1 MNRRE
6 FLLTGLAGLTLRP
19 GVARAQNG
27 GWSAFPAPFT
37 DSGLFLSPR
46 LQNVRGRLYIF
57 WAGTTTEAR
66 APEMFTANASDGDS
80 DWTKPRAPFFGS
92 DMGRVRRLAV
102 ANTRDTLAMVF
113 QRETTQGNG
122 AVEVLLTIS
131 SDSAYTWSNP
141 FVMDSYVLG
150 EEGGSYVSIAGRQ
163 GVQRAEF
170 AACWVAEGG
179 AVRASN
185 IDTRSGFR
193 PRALPVGNLTSIK
206 GKAEVLGAG
215 KEGFY
220 AVWPEE
226 KTLRSARVKP
236 LTGVIEP
243 AATVQTGEFLRF
255 FATASHQRG
264 PGFLVAAPEGG
275 DLSLMEAK
283 DEKLALLDK
292 KRIPLVGRQWECR
305 AALDGDN
312 KLHLALLE
320 PGARGA
326 IYYVHN
332 RGGSWSAPE
341 KVVALRE
348 EAPMT
353 GYDIAVTED
362 YCWVVAG
369 QNQIVHM
376 LRRKRDR

>member
-6 FLLTGLAGLTLRP
+6 FLMASLAGLSLAN
-19 GVARAQNG
+19 ARSGYSQETWTAY
-27 GWSAFPAPFT
+27 PAPFT

-46 LQNVRGRLYIF
+46 LQNVRGRLYVF
-57 WAGTTTEAR
+57 WAGTTGEAR
-66 APEMFTANASDGDS
+66 APEIFLSSTTEGDNS
-80 DWTKPRAPFFGS
+80 WSKPRAPFFGN
-92 DMGRVRRLAV
+92 DMARVRKLAV
-102 ANTRDTLAMVF
+102 ANTRDTLALVF

-131 SDSAYTWSNP
+131 ADSAYSWSNP

-150 EEGGSYVSIAGRQ
+150 QEGGSYVSIAGRQ
-163 GVQRAEF
+163 GTQRPEF
-170 AACWVAEGG
+170 AACWVAEDG

-193 PRALPVGNLTSIK
+193 PRALPVGNLSSIK

-215 KEGFY
+215 KDGFY

-226 KTLRSARVKP
+226 RTLRCSRVHP
-236 LTGVIEP
+236 LSGVIDP
-243 AATVQTGEFLRF
+243 ATTVQTGEYLRL

-275 DLSLMEAK
+275 DFSTLEAK
-283 DEKLALLDK
+283 NDKLAPVDK

-312 KLHLALLE
+312 KIHLALLE
-320 PGARGA
+320 PGARAA

-341 KVVALRE
+341 KVLTLRE
-348 EAPMT
+348 AAPLT
-353 GYDIAVTED
+353 GFDIAATEG
-362 YCWVVAG
+362 YCWVTAG
-369 QNQIVHM
+369 QNQIVHL
-376 LRRKRDR
+376 LRRKLEG